1 MKERDILLYSGK
13 LRVSRIPDG
22 NLGDLSVS
30 DIERTLDEIRVYV
43 REYGP
48 KSGKPSM
55 VEE

>member
-1 MKERDILLYSGK
+1 MLYSGK
-13 LRVSRIPDG
+13 LPGYHAFRIG

-43 REYGP
+43 GEYGP